1 MHHPD
6 CTDIE
11 SLQTKM
17 EQMAGPCGNN
27 TGNGG
32 IGGGGF
38 VVNNTKT
45 GTGSRSNRSR
55 RGLSRQ
61 TAESSIDMMDGTV
74 SSSKLEKTVNFANC
88 VSPPSP
94 NVGLNNESYPCD
106 CCQLEDSQFM
116 SQTRRSLNHMP
127 MGGGGPSL
135 MHFPEVRYY
144 IISYDHTSKPR

>member
-11 SLQTKM
+11 SLQAKM
-17 EQMAGPCGNN
+17 EQMAGPCGNA
-27 TGNGG
+27 GNGG
-32 IGGGGF
+32 IGGGF
-38 VVNNTKT
+38 VVNTKT

-55 RGLSRQ
+55 RGSSRQ

-127 MGGGGPSL
+127 MGGGPSL
-135 MHFPEVRYY
+135 MHFPEVRCY
-144 IISYDHTSKPR
+144 IIFYDHTSKPR

>member
-11 SLQTKM
+11 SLQAKM
-17 EQMAGPCGNN
+17 EQMAGPCGNA
-27 TGNGG
+27 GNGG
-32 IGGGGF
+32 IGGGF
-38 VVNNTKT
+38 VVNTKT

-55 RGLSRQ
+55 RGSSRQ
-61 TAESSIDMMDGTV
+61 TAESSIDMMEGTV

-127 MGGGGPSL
+127 MGGGPSL
-135 MHFPEVRYY
+135 MHFPEVRCY
-144 IISYDHTSKPR
+144 IIFYDHTSKPR